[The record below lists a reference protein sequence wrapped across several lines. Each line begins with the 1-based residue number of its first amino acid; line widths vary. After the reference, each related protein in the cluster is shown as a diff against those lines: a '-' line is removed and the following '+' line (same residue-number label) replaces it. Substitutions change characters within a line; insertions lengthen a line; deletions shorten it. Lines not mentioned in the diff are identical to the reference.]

1 MTVIRLVLS
10 PVRKEEEQE
19 ELFLQQLDEIMQE
32 ENNCVHLRHDETIQV
47 EPQSSSVCDKP
58 TFCPLPTDSWDFP
71 LASRRRSSLREV
83 TNVQGATQGNAK
95 RRLFSSELGLSP
107 ASISRSRF
115 EQLPA
120 ENLEKLKK
128 PFVPKNTS
136 KSNKWAV

>member
-1 MTVIRLVLS
+1 MYICATTKL
-10 PVRKEEEQE
+10 
-19 ELFLQQLDEIMQE
+19 
-32 ENNCVHLRHDETIQV
+32 QV
-47 EPQSSSVCDKP
+47 EPQSSLVCDKP

-95 RRLFSSELGLSP
+95 RRLFSSELGLSS
-107 ASISRSRF
+107 ASISQSRF

-120 ENLEKLKK
+120 EDLEKLKK